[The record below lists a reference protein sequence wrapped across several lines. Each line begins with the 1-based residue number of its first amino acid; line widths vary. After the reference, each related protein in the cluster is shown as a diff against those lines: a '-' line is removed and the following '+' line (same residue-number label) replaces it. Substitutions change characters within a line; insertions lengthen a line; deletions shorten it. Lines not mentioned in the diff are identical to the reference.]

1 MSHGASLYSL
11 IPDLLAQSCQWELE
25 RGCLFP
31 TMNRSGIRLSLFV
44 RVVYFLCTHAVEQ
57 RGLKESED
65 WDLRRVHMTHG
76 DDVLKA

>member
-1 MSHGASLYSL
+1 
-11 IPDLLAQSCQWELE
+11 
-25 RGCLFP
+25 
-31 TMNRSGIRLSLFV
+31 MNRSGIRLSLFV